1 MCNNL
6 LLIMSS
12 LKDIFFHVSF
22 YKIKSITD
30 FVHDFCIKRY
40 FSPSNEGVKVTSLL
54 DPWE

>member
-1 MCNNL
+1 
-6 LLIMSS
+6 MSS